1 MKTPKDMLVIGIG
14 LGFQHLLDSYFWYLP
29 FASVRQ
35 CKFVLERAKLLDD
48 EWMTKRAALAE
59 EHTRPGA
66 QDSLKAGFKDWLRSE
81 HYKQSRAKLTPVPS
95 STQTVI
101 LDD

>member
-1 MKTPKDMLVIGIG
+1 M
-14 LGFQHLLDSYFWYLP
+14 
-29 FASVRQ
+29 
-35 CKFVLERAKLLDD
+35 ERAKIPDD

-66 QDSLKAGFKDWLRSE
+66 QELLKAGFKDWLRSE
-81 HYKQSRAKLTPVPS
+81 HFKAKFKQSRAKLTPVPE